1 MLEVINREKGRSFTI
16 NDLAQLL
23 DMSYAKTY
31 NTFQALLE
39 DIDALS
45 HGERVS
51 HTVAK
56 INGTDLGIPLDCYA
70 SSYSNVP
77 LSSRSLTTPF
87 NRPGQT

>member
-39 DIDALS
+39 DIDALP
-45 HGERVS
+45 R
-51 HTVAK
+51 
-56 INGTDLGIPLDCYA
+56 
-70 SSYSNVP
+70 
-77 LSSRSLTTPF
+77 
-87 NRPGQT
+87 